1 MRFFG
6 EKNEHNNFKV
16 PSDDEI
22 TLANEIRANI
32 EENKVTKIKGVSR
45 LSKAAT
51 IDAEKLAAVRESM
64 GNPTLVTDE
73 GVERPLEEDELT
85 EELLK
90 KVDKYDEMIALSQKL
105 YEEGGEG

>member
-6 EKNEHNNFKV
+6 EKNEHNNLEV
-16 PSDDEI
+16 PSDEEI

-32 EENKVTKIKGVSR
+32 EENKMTKMKGTAR
-45 LSKAAT
+45 LSKTAT
-51 IDAEKLAAVRESM
+51 IDTEKLAAVREKM

-90 KVDKYDEMIALSQKL
+90 KIDKYDEMIALSQKL
-105 YEEGGEG
+105 YENGGEG